1 MAPTASQ
8 AVVVFYYS
16 KVRMS
21 ILVTMQLH
29 LSSLDQPLLSICF
42 ILICCDTSV
51 IKIKWWWSQVNVIK
65 NLPQI
70 HMKHK

>member
-1 MAPTASQ
+1 MRAFKRTWLQQHTKAI
-8 AVVVFYYS
+8 VFYYS

-42 ILICCDTSV
+42 SLLCCDTSI
-51 IKIKWWWSQVNVIK
+51 IKIKW
-65 NLPQI
+65 L
-70 HMKHK
+70 